1 MPGIRWQAAV
11 LLRVAVVATFA
22 AFAVVQVVRDQT
34 AAPGHRLTVA
44 ALALAVAGCLAAA
57 PPPGSARREKPPVT
71 VLGIPVRLGTA
82 VIASIG
88 LLVLSPD
95 GGLAVAALLFTVG
108 AAAFRHP
115 PHRAV
120 PVGLLAL
127 TGLLLAGLAGRSWEQ
142 ELPLAV
148 NVCVILLIAYAV
160 RQRRATRAAE
170 AREAVLAERA
180 RIAREIH
187 DVLAHSLSAQIV
199 HLEGARLLLRA
210 ERHTEALERV
220 EHAGQLARSGLEE
233 ARRAVSALRED
244 SPPLPAAIEALT
256 EEFRATTGQAC
267 PLTVTG
273 PERRLAPETELAV
286 VRTAQEALTNVGR
299 HAPGAPA
306 TVRLAFAGE
315 VCELEVTNPSGSG
328 PGTPGG
334 GYGLVGMAERAELLG
349 GALEAGETDG
359 GFRVRLRLPAAERPS
374 GRSPAERRSG
384 RIRAAERSAGPSPM
398 TERPVGGS
406 PAAGRPPGL
415 IPAARRPVEPPEETA
430 G

>member
-1 MPGIRWQAAV
+1 MSGIRRRAAV
-11 LLRVAVVATFA
+11 LLRVAVAATFA
-22 AFAVVQVVRDQT
+22 AFAVAQAIRDQT
-34 AAPGHRLTVA
+34 AAPGHRLAVA
-44 ALALAVAGCLAAA
+44 ALALVVAGCLAAA
-57 PPPGSARREKPPVT
+57 PPPGSPRRESPPVT
-71 VLGIPVRLGTA
+71 VLGIPIRLGAA

-88 LLVLSPD
+88 LLALSPD
-95 GGLAVAALLFTVG
+95 GGPAVAALLFTVG

-115 PHRAV
+115 PDRAL

-127 TGLLLAGLAGRSWEQ
+127 TGLLLIGLAGHAWEQ
-142 ELPLAV
+142 ELSLAL
-148 NVCVILLIAYAV
+148 NVCVIFLIAYAV
-160 RQRRATRAAE
+160 RQRRAARAAE

-210 ERHTEALERV
+210 ERHAEALERV
-220 EHAGQLARSGLEE
+220 EHAGKLARSGLEE

-244 SPPLPAAIEALT
+244 SPPLPVALQALA

-273 PERRLAPETELAV
+273 SGRRLAPGTELAV

-306 TVRLAFAGE
+306 TVRLAFGDE
-315 VCELEVTNPSGSG
+315 VCELEVTNPSGNG
-328 PGTPGG
+328 PRTPGG

-349 GALEAGETDG
+349 GALEAGETDE
-359 GFRVRLRLPAAERPS
+359 GFRVRLRLPAAERSTEKP
-374 GRSPAERRSG
+374 PT
-384 RIRAAERSAGPSPM
+384 AERSAERLPVKWAF
-398 TERPVGGS
+398 ERPEGV
-406 PAAGRPPGL
+406 
-415 IPAARRPVEPPEETA
+415 AR
-430 G
+430 